1 LIKLPINTIF
11 IVANYLPDKQ
21 ESMERFV
28 QVLQKGL
35 VQDSIVKIIRP
46 YCLFGKFA
54 NRHQSGL
61 GKWLGYLDK
70 YFVFS
75 IYLLVLRFFHLF
87 RVKQELPIFHICDH
101 SNAVYTRLLPL
112 NRTVITCHDV
122 LAIRGAL
129 GYQDAYCE
137 ASGAGKVLQQWI
149 LSSLFRT
156 KYIAFV
162 SEFTKQ
168 QYLELLDLYGN
179 KHRTTQNVTIV
190 YNGFNADF
198 AQLPED
204 QAKQILNQQ
213 QIAFEQPYLLH
224 VGSSLPRKN
233 RGLLVQL
240 LKTVFDSWNGI
251 VVFVGQPIDTNLQ
264 TLIDEL
270 GVGERIV
277 SIVKPNH
284 EVLVALYSQCYA
296 FVFPSFSEG
305 FGWPLIEAQ
314 ACGAPVITSNLEPMI
329 EVCGGAAIHLPLD
342 SILQF
347 GDAVLRLQD
356 LRYRVSLV
364 EKGLVNVQRFTTAAM
379 IKGYQDLYKIAYYA

>member
-1 LIKLPINTIF
+1 MISERIVYLI
-11 IVANYLPDKQ
+11 ANYLPDKQ

-35 VQDSIVKIIRP
+35 MQNNRVKIIRP

-54 NRHQSGL
+54 KRHQNGI

-75 IYLLVLRFFHLF
+75 IYLLVLRFSHLF
-87 RVKQELPIFHICDH
+87 SAKQALPIFHICDH
-101 SNAVYTRLLPL
+101 SNAVYIRLLPL
-112 NRTVITCHDV
+112 NRTIVTCHDV

-129 GYQDAYCE
+129 GYKDAYCE
-137 ASGAGKVLQQWI
+137 SSRAGKVLQQWI

-156 KYIAFV
+156 KHIAFV

-179 KHRTTQNVTIV
+179 KHRTTQNVAIV

-198 AQLPED
+198 AQLPEHE
-204 QAKQILNQQ
+204 AVQILNQQ
-213 QIAFEQPYLLH
+213 QIVFEHPFLLH

-233 RGLLVQL
+233 RALLVQL
-240 LKTVFDSWNGI
+240 LSTIFDRWKGI
-251 VVFVGQPIDTNLQ
+251 VVFAGQPIDTNLQ

-270 GVGERIV
+270 GVGERII

-284 EVLVALYSQCYA
+284 EVLVALYSQCHA

-314 ACGAPVITSNLEPMI
+314 ACGAPVITSNLEPMV

-347 GDAVLRLQD
+347 GDAVLQLQD
-356 LRYRVSLV
+356 SLYREPLI
-364 EKGLVNVQRFTTAAM
+364 EKGLVNVERFTTTAM